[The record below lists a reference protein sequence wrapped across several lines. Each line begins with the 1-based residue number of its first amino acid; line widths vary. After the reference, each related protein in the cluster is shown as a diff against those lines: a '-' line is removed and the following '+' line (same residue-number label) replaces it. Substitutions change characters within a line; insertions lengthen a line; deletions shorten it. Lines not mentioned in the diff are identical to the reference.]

1 MTVTPYPETIVIE
14 IDIELQSITPEFL
27 ENRKNDCLLIARLL
41 EEGDFGEIRT
51 LGHRMKGA
59 GGSFGFDDISEIGET
74 IEKAAL
80 AADKETI
87 SNQILRLSDYL
98 ERVVVNYVTILF

>member
-1 MTVTPYPETIVIE
+1 MSVTPDLETIAVE
-14 IDIELQSITPEFL
+14 IDVEVQSLVPEFL
-27 ENRKNDCLLIARLL
+27 ENREKDGLLIARLL
-41 EEGDFGEIRT
+41 EGEDFSEIRT

-59 GGSFGFDDISEIGET
+59 GGSFGFDEISEIGEV

-98 ERVVVNYVTILF
+98 KRVVVVYVANE